1 MAYPAKR
8 DEVKEL
14 RDKIKLHPTGA
25 YLFWGEEEYLKRYCL
40 DELRAVIKNEGM
52 EDFNRT
58 VIDFDRE
65 GTIKDIEDAVDS
77 LPVMAEHKII
87 EVWGLDLTS
96 LKKEDEK
103 RLTDAVKNVAKDT
116 IFVIFER
123 LDELDLSTKK
133 SKERKLIKDLSALM
147 TVTEFSRQSEMKL
160 LSWTDRIFKTAEVRI
175 SDLNISKM
183 IKLCD
188 FSMTRLKS
196 DSEKLIA
203 YCKRN
208 ALDTVPNEIIDL
220 LVKPTAENEAFEFT
234 DALIRRNKKEACTI
248 LENLKGQN
256 VEAVII
262 LSIIQKALNALS
274 VVKSARGKLS
284 DADISAVTG
293 LFPWQIR
300 NYLSASSNWTNDELS
315 HSVRLA
321 FLCDGDL
328 KSTGVAPYVLLERLV
343 VSIL

>member
-1 MAYPAKR
+1 MAYPQKR

-14 RDKIKLHPTGA
+14 RDRIKLHPTGA

-40 DELRAVIKNEGM
+40 DELRAVVKNEGM

-65 GTIKDIEDAVDS
+65 GTMKDVEDAVDS
-77 LPVMAEHKII
+77 LPVMAEHKIVEI
-87 EVWGLDLTS
+87 WGLDLMT

-103 RLTDAVKNVAKDT
+103 RLTDAVKSIAKDT

-133 SKERKLIKDLSALM
+133 SKERKIIKDLSALM
-147 TVTEFSRQSEMKL
+147 TVTEFPRQSEMKL
-160 LSWTDRIFKTAEVRI
+160 LSWTDRIFKAAEVRI
-175 SDLNISKM
+175 SDFNITKM

-208 ALDTVPNEIIDL
+208 YLDTVPNEIIDM
-220 LVKPTAENEAFEFT
+220 LVKPTAENEAYEFT
-234 DALIRRNKKEACTI
+234 DAFIRKNKKEACTI

-262 LSIIQKALNALS
+262 LSIIQKAVNSLS
-274 VVKSARGKLS
+274 VIKSSRGKLS

-300 NYLSASSNWTNDELS
+300 NYLSASSNWTSEELAKATHLS
-315 HSVRLA
+315 

-328 KSTGVAPYVLLERLV
+328 KSTGIAPYVLIERLV

>member
-40 DELRAVIKNEGM
+40 DELRDVIRSEGM

-58 VIDFDRE
+58 VIDFDRD
-65 GTIKDIEDAVDS
+65 GSMKDVEDAVDA
-77 LPVMAEHKII
+77 LPVMAEHKIVEI
-87 EVWGLDLTS
+87 WGLDVMA

-103 RLTDAVKNVAKDT
+103 RLTDALKNLAKDT

-133 SKERKLIKDLSALM
+133 SRERKIIKDLSSLM
-147 TVTEFSRQSEMKL
+147 TVTEFPRQSEMKL

-175 SDLNISKM
+175 SDLNITKM

-203 YCKRN
+203 YCKRKG
-208 ALDTVPNEIIDL
+208 LDTVPNDVIDL
-220 LVKPTAENEAFEFT
+220 LVKPTAENAAYEFS
-234 DALIRRNKKEACTI
+234 DALIRKNKKEACSI

-256 VEAVII
+256 VEAVIL
-262 LSIIQKALNALS
+262 LSIIQKAINALT
-274 VVKSARGKLS
+274 VIKSSRGKLS
-284 DADISAVTG
+284 DADIASITG

-300 NYLSASSNWTNDELS
+300 NYLSASSGWTNEELARAT
-315 HSVRLA
+315 HQA

>member
-1 MAYPAKR
+1 MAYPVKR

-14 RDKIKLHPTGA
+14 RDRIKLHPTGA

-58 VIDFDRE
+58 VIDFDRD
-65 GTIKDIEDAVDS
+65 GTMKDVESAVDS
-77 LPVMAEHKII
+77 LPVMAEHKIVEI
-87 EVWGLDLTS
+87 WGLDLLA

-103 RLTDAVKNVAKDT
+103 RLVDAVKAVEKDT

-123 LDELDLSTKK
+123 FAELDLSTKK
-133 SKERKLIKDLSALM
+133 SKERKIIKDLSAIM
-147 TVTEFSRQSEMKL
+147 TVTEFARQSEMKL

-175 SDLNISKM
+175 SDFNITKM

-203 YCKRN
+203 YCKHN
-208 ALDTVPNEIIDL
+208 GLDTVPNEIIDL
-220 LVKPTAENEAFEFT
+220 LVKPTAENEGYEFVDAF
-234 DALIRRNKKEACTI
+234 IKKSKKEACTI

-256 VEAVII
+256 VEAVIV
-262 LSIIQKALNALS
+262 LSMIAKAVNALS
-274 VVKSARGKLS
+274 VLKSSRGKYP
-284 DADISAVTG
+284 DPEVINMTG
-293 LFPWQIR
+293 LFPWQIKS
-300 NYLSASSNWTNDELS
+300 YISASSNWTTSELKKATE
-315 HSVRLA
+315 LTFA
-321 FLCDGDL
+321 CDSDL
-328 KSTGVAPYVLLERLV
+328 KSTGVPPYVLLERLV
-343 VSIL
+343 VSII